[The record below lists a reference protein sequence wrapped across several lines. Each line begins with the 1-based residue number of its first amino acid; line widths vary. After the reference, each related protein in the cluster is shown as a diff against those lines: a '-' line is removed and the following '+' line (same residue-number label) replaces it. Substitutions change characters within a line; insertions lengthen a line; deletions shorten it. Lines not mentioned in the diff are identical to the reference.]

1 VVRVN
6 AATNAAIAVLLGG
19 GLGVGAWTLLML
31 LPRWRAPSLARRIAP
46 YVRDITDPAGTT
58 ASSSVA
64 DPGAA
69 IVGGARA
76 MWRAAQ
82 ERIARLLG
90 GAEAVGRRLAQAG
103 LPADVAAF
111 RGRQL
116 AWALAGLGIGGACVL
131 VLAFVGALSGQSLV
145 LPVACGIAGA
155 VGCDALLTMRA
166 KARMAR
172 IGDELPTVLEF
183 LALCLAAGEGI
194 FDSIGRVATIGS
206 GELTA
211 ELRAVVLDVR
221 TGGNLP
227 DALGALSRRLQVPSL
242 SRSVEHIVAAIERG
256 APLAQAL
263 QAQAADA
270 REEAKRTLIEQA
282 GRKEILM
289 LLPLVFGMLPLTVLF
304 AIFPG
309 IAMLR
314 LGFG

>member
-1 VVRVN
+1 MSP
-6 AATNAAIAVLLGG
+6 ATTAAIAVLLGG
-19 GLGVGAWTLLML
+19 GMGVGAWTLLML
-31 LPRWRAPSLARRIAP
+31 LPRWSAPGLARRIAP

-58 ASSSVA
+58 AMSSAA

-69 IVGGARA
+69 IVGAARA
-76 MWRAAQ
+76 LWQEVQ
-82 ERIARLLG
+82 ERIAGVLG
-90 GAEAVGRRLAQAG
+90 GADAIGRRLVQAG
-103 LPADVAAF
+103 RPADVAAF

-116 AWALAGLGIGGACVL
+116 AWALGGLGLGGALVL
-131 VLAFVGALSGQSLV
+131 VLALSGALNGQSLV
-145 LPVACGIAGA
+145 LPVACGAAGA
-155 VGCDALLTMRA
+155 IGCDAMLTLRA

-194 FDSIGRVATIGS
+194 FDSIRRVSATGS

-227 DALGALSRRLQVPSL
+227 DALGAMSRRLQLPSL
-242 SRSVEHIVAAIERG
+242 ARAVEHIVAAIDRG